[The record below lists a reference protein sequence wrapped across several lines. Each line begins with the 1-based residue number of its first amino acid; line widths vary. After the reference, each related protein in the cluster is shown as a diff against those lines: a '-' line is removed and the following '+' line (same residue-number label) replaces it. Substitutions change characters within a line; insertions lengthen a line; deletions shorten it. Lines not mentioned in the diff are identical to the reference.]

1 MISIIANGLRTYHI
15 KKKSTVVLWIPW
27 LPSLGS
33 GCQEEA
39 GRGTNYTPSPSLMMV
54 SSPWQPRPDL
64 AGGEKCQPG
73 NLLQKHVCVVKCIS
87 KSKTKVIARTE
98 GCYSPEVGNAC
109 R

>member
-54 SSPWQPRPDL
+54 FSPWQR
-64 AGGEKCQPG
+64 
-73 NLLQKHVCVVKCIS
+73 LLVLQN
-87 KSKTKVIARTE
+87 
-98 GCYSPEVGNAC
+98 PAC
-109 R
+109 